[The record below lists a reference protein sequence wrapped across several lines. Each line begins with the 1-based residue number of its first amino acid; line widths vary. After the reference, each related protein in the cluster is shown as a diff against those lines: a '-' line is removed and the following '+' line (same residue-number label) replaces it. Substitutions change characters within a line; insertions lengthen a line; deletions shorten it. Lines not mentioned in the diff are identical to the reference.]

1 MKQNKR
7 YQDDE
12 LEQQSKTLKKLKV
25 DIESCQKNEKRE
37 AMKKRK
43 KEVKTGI
50 KKRIKQIEEEQ
61 LENKLKEIE
70 NMKDDS
76 TRCFAAIKD
85 LTNNRKQKPL
95 IVKNENGKVETSEEE
110 QIKLISDHFKKM
122 LAPES
127 QNGNFKE
134 YNPKKI

>member
-1 MKQNKR
+1 
-7 YQDDE
+7 
-12 LEQQSKTLKKLKV
+12 
-25 DIESCQKNEKRE
+25 
-37 AMKKRK
+37 MKKRK

-85 LTNNRKQKPL
+85 LKNNRKQKPL
-95 IVKNENGKVETSEEE
+95 IVKTENGKVETSEEV
-110 QIKLISDHFKKM
+110 QIKLITDHFKKC
-122 LAPES
+122 
-127 QNGNFKE
+127 
-134 YNPKKI
+134 

>member
-25 DIESCQKNEKRE
+25 DKESCQKNEKKE
-37 AMKKRK
+37 AMKERK
-43 KEVKTGI
+43 KEVETGI

-85 LTNNRKQKPL
+85 LKNNRKQKPL
-95 IVKNENGKVETSEEE
+95 IVKNENGRR
-110 QIKLISDHFKKM
+110 
-122 LAPES
+122 
-127 QNGNFKE
+127 
-134 YNPKKI
+134 